1 MFVNRPLTT
10 RAVVFIGL
18 LGALSFLLM
27 SFEFPLPF
35 APAYMKF
42 EISDMPA
49 LFGGFFLGPIAGA
62 LAAFVKILLKL
73 VIIGTNSALVGEV
86 MNLFCSIAYVV
97 PSTIFY
103 HLHHSKK
110 GALYALVSGSL
121 IASIFAVVTN
131 YYFAIP
137 MYVKLYGIPLE
148 TILKMGRA
156 VNPFVDS
163 PHRLSLILRSCPF
176 NLIKY
181 GIVSFLTYL
190 VYKKASVAL
199 TEIVNRLDR

>member
-163 PHRLSLILRSCPF
+163 PIDYLLFTVLPF

>member
-1 MFVNRPLTT
+1 MSKSP
-10 RAVVFIGL
+10 VFYIIGRHYVCQSSTDDSCRRFYRL

-110 GALYALVSGSL
+110 GALYALVSGSHCQ
-121 IASIFAVVTN
+121 AS
-131 YYFAIP
+131 
-137 MYVKLYGIPLE
+137 LPL
-148 TILKMGRA
+148 
-156 VNPFVDS
+156 
-163 PHRLSLILRSCPF
+163 
-176 NLIKY
+176 
-181 GIVSFLTYL
+181 
-190 VYKKASVAL
+190 
-199 TEIVNRLDR
+199 

>member
-49 LFGGFFLGPIAGA
+49 LFGGFFWDPLPGPWLPLSRSFETCHYRDKQRPCRRGHEPF
-62 LAAFVKILLKL
+62 LFHCLCRPKHHLL
-73 VIIGTNSALVGEV
+73 
-86 MNLFCSIAYVV
+86 
-97 PSTIFY
+97 PSPSF
-103 HLHHSKK
+103 KK

-156 VNPFVDS
+156 VNP
-163 PHRLSLILRSCPF
+163 L
-176 NLIKY
+176 
-181 GIVSFLTYL
+181 
-190 VYKKASVAL
+190 
-199 TEIVNRLDR
+199 

>member
-110 GALYALVSGSL
+110 GSL

-163 PHRLSLILRSCPF
+163 LIDYLLFTVLPF

>member
-1 MFVNRPLTT
+1 
-10 RAVVFIGL
+10 
-18 LGALSFLLM
+18 
-27 SFEFPLPF
+27 
-35 APAYMKF
+35 MKF

-163 PHRLSLILRSCPF
+163 LIDYLLFTVLPF

>member
-49 LFGGFFLGPIAGA
+49 FS
-62 LAAFVKILLKL
+62 AAFFWDHCRGLGCLCQDPFETCHYRDKQRPCRRGHEPFLFHCLCRPKHHLL
-73 VIIGTNSALVGEV
+73 
-86 MNLFCSIAYVV
+86 
-97 PSTIFY
+97 PSPSFQ
-103 HLHHSKK
+103 KK

-163 PHRLSLILRSCPF
+163 LIDYLLFTVLPF

>member
-110 GALYALVSGSL
+110 RRPLCPCVWLPHCQHLCRCDKLLLCHSHVCEALRDPS
-121 IASIFAVVTN
+121 
-131 YYFAIP
+131 
-137 MYVKLYGIPLE
+137 
-148 TILKMGRA
+148 
-156 VNPFVDS
+156 
-163 PHRLSLILRSCPF
+163 
-176 NLIKY
+176 
-181 GIVSFLTYL
+181 
-190 VYKKASVAL
+190 
-199 TEIVNRLDR
+199 

>member
-73 VIIGTNSALVGEV
+73 VIIGTNSALVGDRK
-86 MNLFCSIAYVV
+86 SVV
-97 PSTIFY
+97 
-103 HLHHSKK
+103 
-110 GALYALVSGSL
+110 
-121 IASIFAVVTN
+121 
-131 YYFAIP
+131 
-137 MYVKLYGIPLE
+137 
-148 TILKMGRA
+148 
-156 VNPFVDS
+156 
-163 PHRLSLILRSCPF
+163 
-176 NLIKY
+176 
-181 GIVSFLTYL
+181 
-190 VYKKASVAL
+190 
-199 TEIVNRLDR
+199 

>member
-110 GALYALVSGSL
+110 GALYALCLAPSLPVSL
-121 IASIFAVVTN
+121 
-131 YYFAIP
+131 
-137 MYVKLYGIPLE
+137 PL
-148 TILKMGRA
+148 
-156 VNPFVDS
+156 
-163 PHRLSLILRSCPF
+163 
-176 NLIKY
+176 
-181 GIVSFLTYL
+181 
-190 VYKKASVAL
+190 
-199 TEIVNRLDR
+199 

>member
-1 MFVNRPLTT
+1 MPLCL
-10 RAVVFIGL
+10 AP
-18 LGALSFLLM
+18 SF
-27 SFEFPLPF
+27 
-35 APAYMKF
+35 
-42 EISDMPA
+42 
-49 LFGGFFLGPIAGA
+49 
-62 LAAFVKILLKL
+62 
-73 VIIGTNSALVGEV
+73 
-86 MNLFCSIAYVV
+86 
-97 PSTIFY
+97 
-103 HLHHSKK
+103 
-110 GALYALVSGSL
+110 
-121 IASIFAVVTN
+121 ASIFAVVTN

-163 PHRLSLILRSCPF
+163 LIDYLLFTVLPF